1 MKIESQFL
9 KKLNIAPVSGANNK
23 YTDTYFHTIFFFFS
37 ITYHC
42 PVGEM
47 PIGKV
52 IQTCQNTGNWSGMPI
67 GCKRVECGQVP
78 GLANGE
84 IHVLDGRTTYGAR
97 VRYKCKTDYS
107 LIGGKNKIIYIKTR
121 EKSISRKKF

>member
-1 MKIESQFL
+1 M
-9 KKLNIAPVSGANNK
+9 NIAPVSGANNK
-23 YTDTYFHTIFFFFS
+23 YTDYIFSYNFLFEIVFFYFLFFS

-42 PVGEM
+42 PIGEM

-107 LIGGKNKIIYIKTR
+107 LIGGKNEIYLHKN
-121 EKSISRKKF
+121 S

>member
-1 MKIESQFL
+1 MKKMF
-9 KKLNIAPVSGANNK
+9 N
-23 YTDTYFHTIFFFFS
+23 FFFS

-47 PIGKV
+47 PVGKV
-52 IQTCQNTGNWSGMPI
+52 NQTCENIGIWSGLPI

-107 LIGGKNKIIYIKTR
+107 LIGGKNRIFSYRNIDIYDWYIYLTYIYR
-121 EKSISRKKF
+121 

>member
-1 MKIESQFL
+1 
-9 KKLNIAPVSGANNK
+9 
-23 YTDTYFHTIFFFFS
+23 
-37 ITYHC
+37 
-42 PVGEM
+42 M

-121 EKSISRKKF
+121 EINFTKKDSNFSPIFTIYTYIFNVLQVKMKEFVKKMDGLELLQNAFIPNVLN

>member
-1 MKIESQFL
+1 
-9 KKLNIAPVSGANNK
+9 
-23 YTDTYFHTIFFFFS
+23 
-37 ITYHC
+37 
-42 PVGEM
+42 
-47 PIGKV
+47 
-52 IQTCQNTGNWSGMPI
+52 MPI

-107 LIGGKNKIIYIKTR
+107 LIGGKNKIIYIKN
-121 EKSISRKKF
+121 

>member
-1 MKIESQFL
+1 
-9 KKLNIAPVSGANNK
+9 
-23 YTDTYFHTIFFFFS
+23 
-37 ITYHC
+37 
-42 PVGEM
+42 M

-107 LIGGKNKIIYIKTR
+107 LIGGKKKIALFFHFYLTMYVLLIFTY
-121 EKSISRKKF
+121 FFNV

>member
-1 MKIESQFL
+1 M
-9 KKLNIAPVSGANNK
+9 
-23 YTDTYFHTIFFFFS
+23 
-37 ITYHC
+37 
-42 PVGEM
+42 PVG
-47 PIGKV
+47 KV
-52 IQTCQNTGNWSGMPI
+52 NQTCENTGIWSGLPI

-107 LIGGKNKIIYIKTR
+107 LIGGKNSSPAQKKTR
-121 EKSISRKKF
+121 EINFTEFFKYFSI

>member
-1 MKIESQFL
+1 
-9 KKLNIAPVSGANNK
+9 
-23 YTDTYFHTIFFFFS
+23 
-37 ITYHC
+37 
-42 PVGEM
+42 M

-84 IHVLDGRTTYGAR
+84 IHVLDGRNYSTG
-97 VRYKCKTDYS
+97 TDINGNNE
-107 LIGGKNKIIYIKTR
+107 LM
-121 EKSISRKKF
+121 

>member
-1 MKIESQFL
+1 
-9 KKLNIAPVSGANNK
+9 
-23 YTDTYFHTIFFFFS
+23 
-37 ITYHC
+37 
-42 PVGEM
+42 M

-107 LIGGKNKIIYIKTR
+107 LIGGKNKIIYIKSR
-121 EKSISRKKF
+121 EINFTKKILIFPPYLLYIYI

>member
-1 MKIESQFL
+1 
-9 KKLNIAPVSGANNK
+9 
-23 YTDTYFHTIFFFFS
+23 
-37 ITYHC
+37 
-42 PVGEM
+42 M

-121 EKSISRKKF
+121 EINFHEKIFNFSLIFYYIHIYLMYCR